1 MRIFGKN
8 TLWLL
13 IDRVGLRV
21 ATMFA
26 GLAMV
31 GYLGPANFGLYST
44 VIALGGT
51 RQYLSGFWSD
61 PVCAAGRWLPLH
73 LRRHPFWPLPSLLR
87 SGLRSSKCWSFC
99 YSLRHGNFYFACMGA
114 AFIVTNLEGTSLLC
128 SGILTALFRSR
139 SVVPGAVLNSIA
151 TIAVVGVVISNRLSV
166 FQLLALLTTKSAA
179 VLTLRLWQ
187 LRSSWPSQL
196 CFTAAEFARVLK
208 NSWHYY
214 SYSLTQIGY
223 ERVAI
228 VAFGLVASHEQV
240 GLLATAITL
249 ANVFP
254 TFTYA
259 AADALLPVMTR
270 LFEAGRIE
278 GLLALRARLLNML
291 LFLCVPVAIT
301 LAAFAPQICHLLGS
315 RFVSAAPVLRII
327 ATRSLLSVLDGF
339 LGTGCLTAVGRIRE
353 RRNSQ
358 LLGLALSFTLTVG
371 LGWFFSTPGR
381 GARDPCCRHRRDSR
395 LSASAQADRACRA
408 VPFRLC
414 FNGSRDNYGCGMP
427 RSSHVAS
434 GH

>member
-1 MRIFGKN
+1 MQDEKTAAWQDESPSVARDEKSNAALDLPEHGHQIMRIFGK
-8 TLWLL
+8 TALWLL
-13 IDRVGLRV
+13 VDRVGLRF

-44 VIALGGT
+44 VLALGGLVNTVLDFGLT
-51 RQYLSGFWSD
+51 RY
-61 PVCAAGRWLPLH
+61 AGRSVAANPAEVAPILAISIVSTLGASIIEV
-73 LRRHPFWPLPSLLR
+73 LAIL
-87 SGLRSSKCWSFC
+87 
-99 YSLRHGNFYFACMGA
+99 YSVQRGNFYVACMGA

-128 SGILTALFRSR
+128 SGILTALLRSR

-151 TIAVVGVVISNRLSV
+151 TIAVVATVIGYRLSV
-166 FQLLALLTTKSAA
+166 LQLLVLLTTKSAA
-179 VLTLRLWQ
+179 VLMLRLWQ
-187 LRSSWPSQL
+187 LRPSWPSRL
-196 CFTAAEFARVLK
+196 SFTVTEFARVLR

-228 VAFGLVASHEQV
+228 VAFGLVAPREQV

-259 AADALLPVMTR
+259 AADAVLPVMTR

-301 LAAFAPQICHLLGS
+301 LAVFAPQICHILGS
-315 RFVSAAPVLRII
+315 RFVSAAPVLRIT
-327 ATRSLLSVLDGF
+327 ATRALLSVLDGF

-353 RRNSQ
+353 RRN
-358 LLGLALSFTLTVG
+358 
-371 LGWFFSTPGR
+371 
-381 GARDPCCRHRRDSR
+381 
-395 LSASAQADRACRA
+395 
-408 VPFRLC
+408 
-414 FNGSRDNYGCGMP
+414 
-427 RSSHVAS
+427 
-434 GH
+434 